1 MLNTEKQ
8 ITLQLDPTT
17 DTTGN
22 AEQVARMIGV
32 SAWHI
37 SGDYLVVENPLLDY
51 RVTNNETY
59 SHKTD
64 RIPNGAVVIL
74 VQEEPK
80 TVEQQIE
87 QEIQSKNLNA
97 PRLTPDHIDS
107 KIKAVEYILPRDV
120 CKRDNGVE
128 VFDAPLPLQTLTFC
142 ILTLE
147 NGFTVTG
154 ESACA
159 SPENFDAEI
168 GKKIAYD
175 NAREKI
181 WLLEGYLL
189 KENLH
194 KQNSKVELQAG
205 IDQLLNTRIPILDQ
219 IYDVCQAIEKC
230 GASPELTDAVTKAG
244 ALRDPI
250 SKLVDQALKLGIGE
264 GIVSVS
270 YSDNGSHPTPDL
282 PEFKNDDVKSFEPSC
297 STQACA
303 DGSSSSNGYQL
314 NAKRENAFLVAQ
326 LLSNNKISAELRKKA
341 ETKMTALLDEL
352 I

>member
-1 MLNTEKQ
+1 MSEVKPTPIIKPTIGRRVWFRCNDSFAKEKGIYRIDDVQ
-8 ITLQLDPTT
+8 AMDAGIVYVHGDSMVNLIVT
-17 DTTGN
+17 DHIGN
-22 AEQVARMIGV
+22 SHAINSVALVDASDGNSYAMWCEWMPYQKEQAK
-32 SAWHI
+32 S
-37 SGDYLVVENPLLDY
+37 
-51 RVTNNETY
+51 
-59 SHKTD
+59 KC
-64 RIPNGAVVIL
+64 AVI
-74 VQEEPK
+74 EPA
-80 TVEQQIE
+80 TEQQIE

-189 KENLH
+189 KEKLNHQIKIQEHFASQGVDAEKL
-194 KQNSKVELQAG
+194 QDSPIVSEL
-205 IDQLLNTRIPILDQ
+205 
-219 IYDVCQAIEKC
+219 
-230 GASPELTDAVTKAG
+230 PELEIKYSDAVKST
-244 ALRDPI
+244 DPTN
-250 SKLVDQALKLGIGE
+250 
-264 GIVSVS
+264 
-270 YSDNGSHPTPDL
+270 DN
-282 PEFKNDDVKSFEPSC
+282 
-297 STQACA
+297 QACA
-303 DGSSSSNGYQL
+303 SGSASSNGYQL
-314 NAKRENAFLVAQ
+314 NAKRDNAFLVAQ

>member
-37 SGDYLVVENPLLDY
+37 SGDYLIVENPLLDY

-189 KENLH
+189 KEKLNHQIKIQEHFASQGVDAEKL
-194 KQNSKVELQAG
+194 QDSPIVSEL
-205 IDQLLNTRIPILDQ
+205 
-219 IYDVCQAIEKC
+219 
-230 GASPELTDAVTKAG
+230 PELEIKYSDAVKST
-244 ALRDPI
+244 DPTN
-250 SKLVDQALKLGIGE
+250 
-264 GIVSVS
+264 
-270 YSDNGSHPTPDL
+270 DN
-282 PEFKNDDVKSFEPSC
+282 
-297 STQACA
+297 QACA
-303 DGSSSSNGYQL
+303 SGSASSNGYQL
-314 NAKRENAFLVAQ
+314 NAKRDNAFLVAQ